1 MRSAI
6 KIDNQIQ
13 QKTPQCTL
21 RYIGSQC
28 VSRKVTNENRPYGAK
43 KAGRQVNALYLYKRS
58 LKLEYG

>member
-21 RYIGSQC
+21 RYIASRC
-28 VSRKVTNENRPYGAK
+28 VSRKATVKTSHMGLRK
-43 KAGRQVNALYLYKRS
+43 QAGK
-58 LKLEYG
+58 